1 VPSTLKLS
9 PEALRSLGSME
20 GAYVLPLVERRVDRK
35 GAAPA
40 PAPKLNPWPGWVAA
54 ATVAAVAYA
63 IHYLPFAPF
72 RVEAASGVRRPVSA
86 AILAIFAGALAASFL
101 HPSRRISKQ
110 ILEGAKHAVRRTI
123 PLTIILTGA
132 TLSFANATAVGFRA
146 CAVIITTMTAAM
158 LAAWIFGKVFGV
170 GPRTRILIGAG
181 TAICGNSAIVAVAPL
196 IDAEDRDLMLSMGA
210 INVLGLALMFA
221 SPFIGGAIGF
231 DDNGY
236 GVWAGSTIHAVPQA
250 VAAGFAFSEKA
261 GGVATLVKLV
271 RVALLAPLLLV
282 LAYGYARSRKDVVTV
297 HYARLVPPFLWG
309 FFALFLLNSLRL
321 LPVLQFQ
328 AGYSVNVADVLAE
341 AGNISL
347 ALSMA
352 AMGLEINLKMFV
364 KVGGAAVAVGAAACV
379 TACIVSWVMIRALL

>member
-1 VPSTLKLS
+1 
-9 PEALRSLGSME
+9 ME
-20 GAYVLPLVERRVDRK
+20 GAYALPIVEREKK
-35 GAAPA
+35 GPA
-40 PAPKLNPWPGWVAA
+40 RPTVVVEKLNPWPGWAVAA
-54 ATVAAVAYA
+54 AVTALAYA

-72 RVEAASGVRRPVSA
+72 RVEGASGVRRPVSA
-86 AILAIFAGALAASFL
+86 AILAIFAGALAAGLLPLST
-101 HPSRRISKQ
+101 PKSKRVSKQ
-110 ILEGAKHAVRRTI
+110 ILEGAKRVVRRTI

-146 CAVIITTMTAAM
+146 CAIIIVTMTAAM
-158 LAAWIFGKVFGV
+158 ASAWIFGKMFGV
-170 GPRTRILIGAG
+170 WPRTAVLIGAG

-210 INVLGLALMFA
+210 INVLGLALMFV

-282 LAYGYARSRKDVVTV
+282 LAFGYARVRKDKVTV

-321 LPVLQFQ
+321 LPVLQFSS
-328 AGYSVNVADVLAE
+328 GYSVNLADVLAE

-379 TACIVSWVMIRALL
+379 TACVVSWVMIRALL